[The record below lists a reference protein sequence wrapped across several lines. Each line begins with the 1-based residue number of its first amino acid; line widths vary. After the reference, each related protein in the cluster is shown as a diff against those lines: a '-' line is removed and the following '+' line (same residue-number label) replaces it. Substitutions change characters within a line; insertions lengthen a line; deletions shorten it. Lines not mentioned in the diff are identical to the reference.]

1 MPGKASKVSKVKKA
15 SKKVV
20 AKVEEVAPAEVAPAE
35 VAPVEDVVAPAP
47 EEVVND
53 TPYVDEFAE
62 LTKMADSFIAMAR
75 SFKQEVQKLE
85 KRVHKEHK
93 ALAKKARGKRRRQ
106 ADPNAP
112 PSGFAKPGPVSDEL
126 RKFLK
131 LGKDEL
137 IARTEVTKAINAYCK
152 EHDLQNGSDKRK
164 ILADAP
170 LRKLLKLNKSDEL
183 TFFNLQ
189 TYLKVHFPNKEG
201 VYPTA

>member
-15 SKKVV
+15 PK
-20 AKVEEVAPAEVAPAE
+20 KVEEVP
-35 VAPVEDVVAPAP
+35 APVEDVVAPAP
-47 EEVVND
+47 DDVVSE
-53 TPYVDEFAE
+53 TPFVEEFAE
-62 LTKMADSFIAMAR
+62 LSKMAEDFLAMAR
-75 SFKQEVQKLE
+75 SFKQNVQKLE

-93 ALAKKARGKRRRQ
+93 VLLKKSRGKRRRQ
-106 ADPNAP
+106 TDPNAP

-131 LGKDEL
+131 LGKEDL

-152 EHDLQNGSDKRK
+152 EHGLQNGPDKRK

-170 LRKLLKLNKSDEL
+170 LRKLLKLNKNDEL

-189 TYLKVHFPNKEG
+189 TYLKVHFPNKDG
-201 VYPTA
+201 VYPTL

>member
-1 MPGKASKVSKVKKA
+1 MPVKASKVSKVKKVSKKA
-15 SKKVV
+15 EKKVV
-20 AKVEEVAPAEVAPAE
+20 EKKVEAPP
-35 VAPVEDVVAPAP
+35 APVEDVVAPAP
-47 EEVVND
+47 EAVIND
-53 TPYVDEFAE
+53 TPYVDEFAD
-62 LTKMADSFIAMAR
+62 LVKMADSFIAMAR
-75 SFKQEVQKLE
+75 SLKQEVQKLE

-131 LGKDEL
+131 LGKEDL

-152 EHDLQNGSDKRK
+152 AHDLQNVSDKRK